1 MQKLEPTPEVGF
13 PKPDS
18 QIVIEPMTEHDL
30 LEVVEIE
37 ENSGLSHWGWDAYH
51 TELRSQT
58 NSIMLVA
65 RSSDNSQFAEPR
77 VIGFIVARQIAEE
90 IHVNN
95 VAVRPHFR
103 RQGIARRL
111 LQAVLASGLR
121 MKARQAVLE
130 VRAGNQP
137 AQALYR
143 VCGFEVVGRRRRY
156 YAAPL
161 EDALLMAVSLQEN
174 P

>member
-1 MQKLEPTPEVGF
+1 MQNLEPTPEVGF
-13 PKPDS
+13 SRADS
-18 QIVIEPMTEHDL
+18 QIVIGPMTEHDL

-58 NSIMLVA
+58 SSIMLVA
-65 RSSDNSQFAEPR
+65 RSADNSQFAEPR
-77 VIGFIVARQIAEE
+77 VIGFIVARQIVDE

-95 VAVRPHFR
+95 VAIRPQFR

-111 LQAVLASGLR
+111 LEAVLSSGR
-121 MKARQAVLE
+121 KTQARQAVLE
-130 VRAGNQP
+130 VRAGNHA
-137 AQALYR
+137 AQQLYYA
-143 VCGFEVVGRRRRY
+143 CGFEVVGRRRRY

-161 EDALLMAVSLQEN
+161 EDALLMAVSLEQK